1 MVLTHNSKKNIPW
14 SQDNLLPSC
23 PVIDAHMAFVRPVVW
38 DPYLWEPV
46 RKKIHSISTNLCIL
60 AISTQWCTQ
69 KVFDWEVHRWAN
81 KCQHSLIWSKKK
93 RRLLYVREESRTLVA
108 KMLKNARFRIS
119 IVGNFFMKYFLLI
132 YALIKLF
139 FFFFALWLWV
149 LSTSPT
155 LVCVYLHSPI

>member
-81 KCQHSLIWSKKK
+81 KCQHSLIALCKGRKSH
-93 RRLLYVREESRTLVA
+93 SRSQNA
-108 KMLKNARFRIS
+108 KNAHFRIS
-119 IVGNFFMKYFLLI
+119 IVGNSFMKYFLLI
-132 YALIKLF
+132 YALMKLS
-139 FFFFALWLWV
+139 FFFALWLWAV
-149 LSTSPT
+149 STSPT